1 MVTSPKSIMIFL
13 LVLFLSAIGCCMVNF
28 GQLLRGQPHSF
39 DFNLRVFSIFDQTF
53 IGSLVTRLAPKSN
66 PSALQGMKGYWP
78 IFKLFYSGI
87 EIPLISPLIIN
98 NRAITNFIEKG
109 NFFNIVFALQYTP
122 IVNGKEL
129 ASASQYRTSNRL
141 KKLVLSA
148 NNKVN

>member
-1 MVTSPKSIMIFL
+1 
-13 LVLFLSAIGCCMVNF
+13 
-28 GQLLRGQPHSF
+28 
-39 DFNLRVFSIFDQTF
+39 
-53 IGSLVTRLAPKSN
+53 
-66 PSALQGMKGYWP
+66 MKGYWP
-78 IFKLFYSGI
+78 IFKIFYSGI
-87 EIPLISPLIIN
+87 EIPLISPIIIN